1 MATYKYAPGL
11 GKPPAAWS
19 LSKAERRRR
28 KAAAASMH
36 RVAEGRRWG
45 GKAELD
51 AEAKRARSLAEP
63 HGGPH
68 PRPVWRI
75 DVGQGGLNAKGA
87 PTIKGG
93 DLTGSAKTLA
103 AVALDLGLDV
113 GAASNGR
120 EVEVRAG
127 RDGMAIVRVVFRG
140 GRLVAAYAHDGTQYV
155 ACTLTAARARLEAVA
170 S

>member
-28 KAAAASMH
+28 KAAAASMR

-68 PRPVWRI
+68 PRPVWRV
-75 DVGQGGLNAKGA
+75 DPATLK
-87 PTIKGG
+87 
-93 DLTGSAKTLA
+93 GSAKSLV
-103 AVALDLGLDV
+103 AVALELGLDV

-120 EVEVRAG
+120 DVEVRAG